1 MFEPGH
7 SISIDDIINASE
19 KLGAE
24 VDEPKKA
31 VEKVEK
37 EEEPN
42 EYDKFNFS
50 NLYGDKPSFS

>member
-24 VDEPKKA
+24 VDEPKK

-42 EYDKFNFS
+42 EYDKFNFREAS
-50 NLYGDKPSFS
+50 LYGD